1 METKGADSPVQQSDD
16 TEQAR
21 QVVATVSTNTS
32 PNPIVDSEPASS
44 QPPSVLP
51 VNTSVSVLEARCKR
65 FGIPFDAASVR
76 VQKKSSDKAKSAK
89 QNASANAKQNASANA
104 KQNASA
110 NAKQNASANAKQNK
124 ESVNAKQNESANA
137 KQNESVST
145 KQNMKNAHAIQNQ
158 ESANTKLEERRKRFG
173 AQPEKEKSE
182 KKSAPPRL
190 LFRDCSEEERK
201 LLEARMKR
209 FGLL

>member
-104 KQNASA
+104 KQN
-110 NAKQNASANAKQNK
+110 K
-124 ESVNAKQNESANA
+124 ESVNAKQNESAVA

>member
-1 METKGADSPVQQSDD
+1 MEAKGAESPVQPSDD

-21 QVVATVSTNTS
+21 QTVATVSANPC
-32 PNPIVDSEPASS
+32 PNPIVDSEPAPS

-51 VNTSVSVLEARCKR
+51 VNTSASVLEARCKR
-65 FGIPFDAASVR
+65 FGIPFDAASVSA
-76 VQKKSSDKAKSAK
+76 QKKSLDNAKSAK
-89 QNASANAKQNASANA
+89 QNESAKSAKHNENGNTKQSKKSANARQG
-104 KQNASA
+104 Q
-110 NAKQNASANAKQNK
+110 Q
-124 ESVNAKQNESANA
+124 
-137 KQNESVST
+137 
-145 KQNMKNAHAIQNQ
+145 
-158 ESANTKLEERRKRFG
+158 SANTKLEERRKRFG
-173 AQPEKEKSE
+173 AQPDKEKSE

>member
-1 METKGADSPVQQSDD
+1 MEAKGAESPVQPSDD

-21 QVVATVSTNTS
+21 QTVATVSANPC
-32 PNPIVDSEPASS
+32 PNPIVDSEPAPS

-51 VNTSVSVLEARCKR
+51 VNTSSSVLEARCKR
-65 FGIPFDAASVR
+65 FGIPFDAASVSA
-76 VQKKSSDKAKSAK
+76 QKKSLDNAKSAK
-89 QNASANAKQNASANA
+89 QN
-104 KQNASA
+104 
-110 NAKQNASANAKQNK
+110 
-124 ESVNAKQNESANA
+124 ESAKSA
-137 KQNESVST
+137 KQNESVNAKHNENGDT
-145 KQNMKNAHAIQNQ
+145 KQNKKSANARQSQ
-158 ESANTKLEERRKRFG
+158 QSANTKLEERRKRFG

>member
-1 METKGADSPVQQSDD
+1 MEAKGAESPVQPSDD

-21 QVVATVSTNTS
+21 QTVATVSANPC
-32 PNPIVDSEPASS
+32 PNPIVDSEPAPS
-44 QPPSVLP
+44 QPPSVFP
-51 VNTSVSVLEARCKR
+51 VNTSSSVLEARCKR
-65 FGIPFDAASVR
+65 FGIPFDAASVSA
-76 VQKKSSDKAKSAK
+76 QKKSLDNAKSAK
-89 QNASANAKQNASANA
+89 QNESAKS
-104 KQNASA
+104 
-110 NAKQNASANAKQNK
+110 
-124 ESVNAKQNESANA
+124 AKQNESANA
-137 KQNESVST
+137 KHNENGDT
-145 KQNMKNAHAIQNQ
+145 KQNKKSANARQSQ
-158 ESANTKLEERRKRFG
+158 QSANTKLEERRKRFG

>member
-1 METKGADSPVQQSDD
+1 MEAKGAESPVQPSDD

-21 QVVATVSTNTS
+21 QTVATVSANPC
-32 PNPIVDSEPASS
+32 PNPIVDSEPAPS

-51 VNTSVSVLEARCKR
+51 VNTSASVLEARCKR
-65 FGIPFDAASVR
+65 FGIPFDAASVSA
-76 VQKKSSDKAKSAK
+76 QKKSLDNAKSAK
-89 QNASANAKQNASANA
+89 QNESAKS
-104 KQNASA
+104 
-110 NAKQNASANAKQNK
+110 
-124 ESVNAKQNESANA
+124 AKQNESAKSA
-137 KQNESVST
+137 KHNENGNT
-145 KQNMKNAHAIQNQ
+145 KQSKKSANARQGQ
-158 ESANTKLEERRKRFG
+158 QSANTKLEERRKRFG
-173 AQPEKEKSE
+173 AQPDKEKSE

>member
-1 METKGADSPVQQSDD
+1 MEAKGAESPVQPSDD

-21 QVVATVSTNTS
+21 QTVATVSANPC
-32 PNPIVDSEPASS
+32 PNPIVDSEPAPS

-51 VNTSVSVLEARCKR
+51 VNTSSSVLEARCKR
-65 FGIPFDAASVR
+65 FGIPFDAASVSA
-76 VQKKSSDKAKSAK
+76 QKKSLDNAKSAKQNESAKSAKQNESAKSAK
-89 QNASANAKQNASANA
+89 QNANTNS
-104 KQNASA
+104 
-110 NAKQNASANAKQNK
+110 
-124 ESVNAKQNESANA
+124 A
-137 KQNESVST
+137 KQNESVNAKHNENGDT
-145 KQNMKNAHAIQNQ
+145 KQNKKSANARQGQ
-158 ESANTKLEERRKRFG
+158 QSANTKLEERRKRFG

>member
-1 METKGADSPVQQSDD
+1 MEAKGAESPVQPSDD

-21 QVVATVSTNTS
+21 QTVATVSANPC
-32 PNPIVDSEPASS
+32 PNPIVDSEPAPS

-51 VNTSVSVLEARCKR
+51 VNTSSSVLEARCKR
-65 FGIPFDAASVR
+65 FGIPFDAASVSA
-76 VQKKSSDKAKSAK
+76 QKKSLDNAKSAK
-89 QNASANAKQNASANA
+89 QN
-104 KQNASA
+104 
-110 NAKQNASANAKQNK
+110 
-124 ESVNAKQNESANA
+124 ESAKSA
-137 KQNESVST
+137 KQNESVNAKHNENGDT
-145 KQNMKNAHAIQNQ
+145 KQNKKSANARQSQ
-158 ESANTKLEERRKRFG
+158 QSANTKLEERRKRFG
-173 AQPEKEKSE
+173 AQPDKEKSE

>member
-1 METKGADSPVQQSDD
+1 MEAKGAESPVQPSDD

-21 QVVATVSTNTS
+21 QTVATVSANPC
-32 PNPIVDSEPASS
+32 PNPIVDSEPAPS

-51 VNTSVSVLEARCKR
+51 VNTSSSVLEARCKR
-65 FGIPFDAASVR
+65 FGIPFDAASVSA
-76 VQKKSSDKAKSAK
+76 QKKSLDNAKSAK
-89 QNASANAKQNASANA
+89 QNESAMS
-104 KQNASA
+104 
-110 NAKQNASANAKQNK
+110 
-124 ESVNAKQNESANA
+124 AKQNESAMSAKQNANTKSA
-137 KQNESVST
+137 KQNESVNAKHNENGDT
-145 KQNMKNAHAIQNQ
+145 KQNKKSANARQSQ
-158 ESANTKLEERRKRFG
+158 QSANTKLEERRKRFG

>member
-1 METKGADSPVQQSDD
+1 MEAKGAESPVQPSDD

-21 QVVATVSTNTS
+21 QTVATVSANPC
-32 PNPIVDSEPASS
+32 PNPIVDSEPAPS

-51 VNTSVSVLEARCKR
+51 VNTSSSVLEARCKR
-65 FGIPFDAASVR
+65 FGIPFDAASVSA
-76 VQKKSSDKAKSAK
+76 QKKSLDNAKSAKQNESAKSAKQNESAKSAK
-89 QNASANAKQNASANA
+89 QNANTNS
-104 KQNASA
+104 
-110 NAKQNASANAKQNK
+110 
-124 ESVNAKQNESANA
+124 A
-137 KQNESVST
+137 KQNESVNAKHNENGDT
-145 KQNMKNAHAIQNQ
+145 KQNKKSANARQSQ
-158 ESANTKLEERRKRFG
+158 QSANTKLEERRKRFG

>member
-1 METKGADSPVQQSDD
+1 MEAKGAESPVQPSDD

-21 QVVATVSTNTS
+21 QTVATVSANPC
-32 PNPIVDSEPASS
+32 PNPIVDSEPAPS

-51 VNTSVSVLEARCKR
+51 VNTSSSVLEARCKR
-65 FGIPFDAASVR
+65 FGIPFDAASVSA
-76 VQKKSSDKAKSAK
+76 QKKSLDNAKSAK
-89 QNASANAKQNASANA
+89 QNANTKS
-104 KQNASA
+104 
-110 NAKQNASANAKQNK
+110 
-124 ESVNAKQNESANA
+124 AKQNESAKSAKQNANTKSA
-137 KQNESVST
+137 KQNESVNAKHNENGDT
-145 KQNMKNAHAIQNQ
+145 KQNKKSANARQSQ
-158 ESANTKLEERRKRFG
+158 QSANTKLEERRKRFG

>member
-1 METKGADSPVQQSDD
+1 MEAKGAESPVQPSDD

-21 QVVATVSTNTS
+21 QTVATVSANPC
-32 PNPIVDSEPASS
+32 PNPIVDSEPAPS

-51 VNTSVSVLEARCKR
+51 VNTSSSVLEARCKR
-65 FGIPFDAASVR
+65 FGIPFDAASVSA
-76 VQKKSSDKAKSAK
+76 QKKSLDNAKSAK
-89 QNASANAKQNASANA
+89 QNESAKS
-104 KQNASA
+104 
-110 NAKQNASANAKQNK
+110 
-124 ESVNAKQNESANA
+124 AKQNESAKSA
-137 KQNESVST
+137 KQNESVNAKHNENGDT
-145 KQNMKNAHAIQNQ
+145 KQNKKSANARQSQ
-158 ESANTKLEERRKRFG
+158 QSANTKLEERRKRFG

>member
-1 METKGADSPVQQSDD
+1 MEAKGAESPVQPSDD

-21 QVVATVSTNTS
+21 QTVATVSANPC
-32 PNPIVDSEPASS
+32 PNPIVDSEPAPS

-51 VNTSVSVLEARCKR
+51 VNTSASVLEARCKR
-65 FGIPFDAASVR
+65 FGIPFDAASVSA
-76 VQKKSSDKAKSAK
+76 QKKSLDNAKSAK
-89 QNASANAKQNASANA
+89 QN
-104 KQNASA
+104 
-110 NAKQNASANAKQNK
+110 
-124 ESVNAKQNESANA
+124 ESAKSA
-137 KQNESVST
+137 KQNESVNAKHNENGDT
-145 KQNMKNAHAIQNQ
+145 KQNKKSANARQSQ
-158 ESANTKLEERRKRFG
+158 QSANTKLEERRKRFG

>member
-1 METKGADSPVQQSDD
+1 MEAKGAESPVQPSDD

-21 QVVATVSTNTS
+21 QTVATVSANPC
-32 PNPIVDSEPASS
+32 PNPIVDSEPAPS

-51 VNTSVSVLEARCKR
+51 VNTSSSVLEARCKR
-65 FGIPFDAASVR
+65 FGIPFDAASVSA
-76 VQKKSSDKAKSAK
+76 QKKSLDNAKSAK
-89 QNASANAKQNASANA
+89 QN
-104 KQNASA
+104 
-110 NAKQNASANAKQNK
+110 
-124 ESVNAKQNESANA
+124 ESVNAKHNENGDTKQNKKSANA
-137 KQNESVST
+137 RQS
-145 KQNMKNAHAIQNQ
+145 QQ
-158 ESANTKLEERRKRFG
+158 SANTKLEERRKRFG

>member
-44 QPPSVLP
+44 QPPTVLP

-76 VQKKSSDKAKSAK
+76 VQKKSSDKAKS
-89 QNASANAKQNASANA
+89 A

>member
-89 QNASANAKQNASANA
+89 QNASANAKQNESAV
-104 KQNASA
+104 
-110 NAKQNASANAKQNK
+110 AKQNK
-124 ESVNAKQNESANA
+124 ESVNAKQNESAVA

>member
-1 METKGADSPVQQSDD
+1 MEAKGAESPVQPSDD

-21 QVVATVSTNTS
+21 QTVATVSANPC
-32 PNPIVDSEPASS
+32 PNPIVDSEPAPS

-51 VNTSVSVLEARCKR
+51 VNTSSSVLEARCKR
-65 FGIPFDAASVR
+65 FGIPFDAASVSA
-76 VQKKSSDKAKSAK
+76 QKKSLDNAKSAK
-89 QNASANAKQNASANA
+89 QNESAKS
-104 KQNASA
+104 
-110 NAKQNASANAKQNK
+110 
-124 ESVNAKQNESANA
+124 AKQNESAKSA
-137 KQNESVST
+137 KHNENGDT
-145 KQNMKNAHAIQNQ
+145 KQNKKSANARQSQ
-158 ESANTKLEERRKRFG
+158 QSANTKLEERRKRFG

>member
-1 METKGADSPVQQSDD
+1 MEAKGAESPVQPSDD

-21 QVVATVSTNTS
+21 QTVATVSANPC
-32 PNPIVDSEPASS
+32 PNPIVDSEPAPS

-51 VNTSVSVLEARCKR
+51 VNTSSSVLEARCKR
-65 FGIPFDAASVR
+65 FGIPFDAASVSA
-76 VQKKSSDKAKSAK
+76 QKKSLDNAKSAK
-89 QNASANAKQNASANA
+89 QNANTKS
-104 KQNASA
+104 
-110 NAKQNASANAKQNK
+110 
-124 ESVNAKQNESANA
+124 A
-137 KQNESVST
+137 KQNESVNAKHNENGDT
-145 KQNMKNAHAIQNQ
+145 KQNKKSANARQSQ
-158 ESANTKLEERRKRFG
+158 QSANTKLEERRKRFG

>member
-1 METKGADSPVQQSDD
+1 MEAKGAESPVQPSDD

-21 QVVATVSTNTS
+21 QTVATVSANPC
-32 PNPIVDSEPASS
+32 PNPIVDSEPAPSP
-44 QPPSVLP
+44 PPSVLP
-51 VNTSVSVLEARCKR
+51 VNTSSSVLEARCKR
-65 FGIPFDAASVR
+65 FGIPFDAASVSA
-76 VQKKSSDKAKSAK
+76 QKKSLDNAKSAKQNESAKSAKQNESAKSAK
-89 QNASANAKQNASANA
+89 QNANTKS
-104 KQNASA
+104 
-110 NAKQNASANAKQNK
+110 
-124 ESVNAKQNESANA
+124 A
-137 KQNESVST
+137 KQNESVNAKHNENGDT
-145 KQNMKNAHAIQNQ
+145 KQNKKSANARQSQ
-158 ESANTKLEERRKRFG
+158 QSANTKLEERRKRFG

>member
-1 METKGADSPVQQSDD
+1 MEAKGAESPVQPSDD

-21 QVVATVSTNTS
+21 QTVATVSANPC
-32 PNPIVDSEPASS
+32 PNPIVDSEPAPS

-51 VNTSVSVLEARCKR
+51 VNTSASVLEARCKR
-65 FGIPFDAASVR
+65 FGIPFDAASVSA
-76 VQKKSSDKAKSAK
+76 QKKSLDNAKSAK
-89 QNASANAKQNASANA
+89 QNESAKSAKQNENA
-104 KQNASA
+104 KS
-110 NAKQNASANAKQNK
+110 
-124 ESVNAKQNESANA
+124 AKQNESAKSA
-137 KQNESVST
+137 KQNESAKSAKHNENGNT
-145 KQNMKNAHAIQNQ
+145 KQSKKSANARQGQ
-158 ESANTKLEERRKRFG
+158 QSANTKLEERRKRFG

>member
-1 METKGADSPVQQSDD
+1 MEAKGAESPVQPSDD

-21 QVVATVSTNTS
+21 QTVATVSANPC
-32 PNPIVDSEPASS
+32 PNPIVDSEPAPS

-51 VNTSVSVLEARCKR
+51 VNTSASVLEARCKR
-65 FGIPFDAASVR
+65 FGIPFDAASVSA
-76 VQKKSSDKAKSAK
+76 QKKSLDNAKSAK
-89 QNASANAKQNASANA
+89 QNESAKS
-104 KQNASA
+104 
-110 NAKQNASANAKQNK
+110 
-124 ESVNAKQNESANA
+124 AKQNESAKSA
-137 KQNESVST
+137 KQNESAKSAKHNENGNT
-145 KQNMKNAHAIQNQ
+145 KQSKKSANARQGQ
-158 ESANTKLEERRKRFG
+158 QSANTKLEERRKRFG
-173 AQPEKEKSE
+173 AQPDKEKSE

>member
-1 METKGADSPVQQSDD
+1 MEAKGAESPVQPSDD

-21 QVVATVSTNTS
+21 QTVATVSANPC
-32 PNPIVDSEPASS
+32 PNPIVDSEPAPS

-51 VNTSVSVLEARCKR
+51 VNTSSSVLEARCKR
-65 FGIPFDAASVR
+65 FGIPFDAASVSA
-76 VQKKSSDKAKSAK
+76 QKKSLDNAKSAKQNESAKSAKQNESAKSAK
-89 QNASANAKQNASANA
+89 QNANTKS
-104 KQNASA
+104 
-110 NAKQNASANAKQNK
+110 
-124 ESVNAKQNESANA
+124 A
-137 KQNESVST
+137 KQNESVNAKHNENGDT
-145 KQNMKNAHAIQNQ
+145 KQNKKSANARQSQ
-158 ESANTKLEERRKRFG
+158 QSANTKLEERRKRFG

-190 LFRDCSEEERK
+190 LFRGCSEEERK

>member
-76 VQKKSSDKAKSAK
+76 VQKKSSDKAKS
-89 QNASANAKQNASANA
+89 A

>member
-1 METKGADSPVQQSDD
+1 MEAKGAESPVQPSDD

-21 QVVATVSTNTS
+21 QTVATVSANPC
-32 PNPIVDSEPASS
+32 PNPIVDSEPAPS

-51 VNTSVSVLEARCKR
+51 VNTSASVLEARCKR
-65 FGIPFDAASVR
+65 FGIPFDAASVSA
-76 VQKKSSDKAKSAK
+76 QKKSLDNAKSAK
-89 QNASANAKQNASANA
+89 QNANTKS
-104 KQNASA
+104 
-110 NAKQNASANAKQNK
+110 
-124 ESVNAKQNESANA
+124 A
-137 KQNESVST
+137 KQNESVNAKHNENGNT
-145 KQNMKNAHAIQNQ
+145 KQSKKSANARQGQ
-158 ESANTKLEERRKRFG
+158 QSANTKLEERRKRFG
-173 AQPEKEKSE
+173 AQPDKEKSE

>member
-1 METKGADSPVQQSDD
+1 MEAKGAESPVQPSDD

-21 QVVATVSTNTS
+21 QTVATVSANPC
-32 PNPIVDSEPASS
+32 PNPIVDSEPAPS

-51 VNTSVSVLEARCKR
+51 VNTSASVLEARCKR
-65 FGIPFDAASVR
+65 FGIPFDAASVSA
-76 VQKKSSDKAKSAK
+76 QKKSLDNAKSAK
-89 QNASANAKQNASANA
+89 HNENGNTKQSKKSANARQG
-104 KQNASA
+104 Q
-110 NAKQNASANAKQNK
+110 Q
-124 ESVNAKQNESANA
+124 
-137 KQNESVST
+137 
-145 KQNMKNAHAIQNQ
+145 
-158 ESANTKLEERRKRFG
+158 SANTKLEERRKRFG
-173 AQPEKEKSE
+173 AQPDKEKSE

>member
-1 METKGADSPVQQSDD
+1 MEAKGAESPVQPSDD

-21 QVVATVSTNTS
+21 QTVATVSANPC
-32 PNPIVDSEPASS
+32 PNPIVDSEPAPS

-51 VNTSVSVLEARCKR
+51 VNTSSSVLEARCKR
-65 FGIPFDAASVR
+65 FGIPFDAASVSA
-76 VQKKSSDKAKSAK
+76 QKKSLDNAKSAKQNESAKSAKQNESAKSAK
-89 QNASANAKQNASANA
+89 QNANTKS
-104 KQNASA
+104 
-110 NAKQNASANAKQNK
+110 
-124 ESVNAKQNESANA
+124 A
-137 KQNESVST
+137 KQNESVNAKHNENGDT
-145 KQNMKNAHAIQNQ
+145 KQNKKSANARQSQ
-158 ESANTKLEERRKRFG
+158 QSANTKLEERRKRFG

>member
-1 METKGADSPVQQSDD
+1 MEAKGAESPVQPSDD

-21 QVVATVSTNTS
+21 QTVATVSANPC
-32 PNPIVDSEPASS
+32 PNPIVDSEPAPS

-51 VNTSVSVLEARCKR
+51 VNTSASVLEARCKR
-65 FGIPFDAASVR
+65 FGIPFDAASVSA
-76 VQKKSSDKAKSAK
+76 QKKSLDNAKSAKQKESAKSAK
-89 QNASANAKQNASANA
+89 QNESAKSAKHNENGNTKQSKKSANARQG
-104 KQNASA
+104 Q
-110 NAKQNASANAKQNK
+110 Q
-124 ESVNAKQNESANA
+124 
-137 KQNESVST
+137 
-145 KQNMKNAHAIQNQ
+145 
-158 ESANTKLEERRKRFG
+158 SANTKLEERRKRFG
-173 AQPEKEKSE
+173 AQPDKEKSE

>member
-1 METKGADSPVQQSDD
+1 MEAKGAESPVQPSDD

-21 QVVATVSTNTS
+21 QTVATVSANPC
-32 PNPIVDSEPASS
+32 PNPIVDSEPAPS

-51 VNTSVSVLEARCKR
+51 VNTSSSVLEARCKR
-65 FGIPFDAASVR
+65 FGIPFDAASVSA
-76 VQKKSSDKAKSAK
+76 QKKSLDNAKSAKQNESAKSAKQNESAKSAK
-89 QNASANAKQNASANA
+89 QNANTKS
-104 KQNASA
+104 
-110 NAKQNASANAKQNK
+110 
-124 ESVNAKQNESANA
+124 A
-137 KQNESVST
+137 KQNESVNAKHNENGDT
-145 KQNMKNAHAIQNQ
+145 KQNKKSAYARQSQ
-158 ESANTKLEERRKRFG
+158 QSANTKLEERRKRFG